1 MLKCCD
7 HLSCPEEYTYITSGL
22 RAGVR
27 ELYRFYRE
35 NPSGEHVLVLM
46 SDGVNHPPE
55 NVDEDDVVTYDA
67 IKESFFSNFQP
78 GKDWYVN
85 YVALKG
91 IPDKV
96 LADFVRECRG
106 TTVEIHADKQS
117 PIISEARIYPG
128 PGLQVDENNT
138 INLGSALL
146 PIKLSIPLLI
156 HPLRGNLEGRRIKV
170 EPILT
175 NIGKET
181 QLITDATPSEI
192 ECAATPKEVQI
203 TLSIDGFWDKTLN
216 GALWFEPIGSSIF
229 IIHPSQLQFMFDEPP
244 KLKVHIGYY
253 KPALGDYSWDPIDW
267 LALGPLEPGGT
278 VKETLALKVDG
289 SLPPKGLDIEVTPA
303 IELPSGVTCTASAN
317 VRLSRFVGQ
326 EAHVSVVV
334 EAGEDAHLPKGKM
347 WDGNLVL
354 SCPTASLLFSRN
366 PVPLRVFSEKLEV
379 GGTWRDRI
387 RSYYR
392 ELHLGEWLGENWKW
406 LGLVIGALSLF
417 VGLLFGVVY
426 RRWKAYMDKFVPA
439 EGWLIVLEQ
448 PDGSKVE
455 NIDLRVLSEKLK
467 KSRLSV
473 GSAPSSDIHI
483 PHESVDKRH
492 AEIRSGR
499 EGMPTPVYIRGLEL
513 SDVKVNN
520 FVEDEEVKLQ
530 DRDIIDIGAYQFIY
544 SNSHLKQVVVHYKD
558 GDVRYGIPLTWNI
571 EEEGFLLRPEG
582 KGSAELQIYIPF
594 RDLKSVFFVKDFDKE
609 IARRMKFSSIYAQ
622 KDHIIIEFRDGE
634 KIDGY
639 TVRDYDPK
647 ASRFFMVPKVEVE
660 KEENNI
666 CILVERRFTKKI
678 KVLGKQ
684 A

>member
-1 MLKCCD
+1 
-7 HLSCPEEYTYITSGL
+7 
-22 RAGVR
+22 
-27 ELYRFYRE
+27 
-35 NPSGEHVLVLM
+35 M
-46 SDGVNHPPE
+46 SDGVNNPPE
-55 NVDEDDVVTYDA
+55 NVDEDAVVTYDA

-91 IPDKV
+91 IPDMV

-106 TTVEIHADKQS
+106 TTVEIHADEQS

-128 PGLQVDENNT
+128 PDLQVDENNI

-156 HPLRGNLEGRRIKV
+156 HPLRGNPEGRRIKV
-170 EPILT
+170 KPALAD
-175 NIGKET
+175 IGSET
-181 QLITDATPSEI
+181 RITAEVRPSEI
-192 ECAATPKEVQI
+192 QCGAAPKEAQI
-203 TLSIDGFWDKTLN
+203 TLSIDGIWDKSLS

-253 KPALGDYSWDPIDW
+253 KPELGDYSWDPIDW

-278 VKETLALKVDG
+278 VKETLALKLDG

-326 EAHVSVVV
+326 EAHVSLVV

-354 SCPTASLLFSRN
+354 SCPTASLSFSKN
-366 PVPLRVFSEKLEV
+366 PVPLRVFSDKLEG
-379 GGTWRDRI
+379 GGTWRDHI

-392 ELHLGEWLGENWKW
+392 ELYLREWLGENWKW
-406 LGLVIGALSLF
+406 LGLVVGAFSLLVGVF
-417 VGLLFGVVY
+417 VAVVY
-426 RRWKAYMDKFVPA
+426 LRWKVYTSKFVPA
-439 EGWLIVLEQ
+439 EGWLVALER
-448 PDGSKVE
+448 PDGSRVE
-455 NIDLRVLSEKLK
+455 NIDLSVLSEKLK
-467 KSRLSV
+467 KSRLIV
-473 GSAPSSDIHI
+473 GSDPSSDIHI

-499 EGMPTPVYIRGLEL
+499 EGTPAPVYIRGLGL
-513 SDVKVNN
+513 NDVKVNN
-520 FVEDEEVKLQ
+520 FAEDEEVKLQ
-530 DRDIIDIGAYQFIY
+530 DRDIIDIGAFQFIY

-558 GDVRYGIPLTWNI
+558 GDVKYGVPLTWNI
-571 EEEGFLLRPEG
+571 EEEGFLLQPQG
-582 KGSAELQIYIPF
+582 AASAELQVYIPF

-609 IARRMKFSSIYAQ
+609 IARRMNFSSIYAK
-622 KDHIIIEFRDGE
+622 KDHIIIEFKDGE

-647 ASRFFMVPKVEVE
+647 ASRFFVVPRVGDE

-678 KVLGKQ
+678 KVLVKQ